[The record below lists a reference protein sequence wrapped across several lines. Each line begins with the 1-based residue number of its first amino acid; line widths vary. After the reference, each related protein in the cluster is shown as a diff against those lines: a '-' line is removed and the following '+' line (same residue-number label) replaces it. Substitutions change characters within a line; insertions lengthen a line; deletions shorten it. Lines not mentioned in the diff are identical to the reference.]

1 MTFQGIYCDKSLR
14 DVFQRIRLLSKAMSS
29 STRPVTRLLH
39 AGALSFWLVGADLRC
54 VSLNGKEI
62 FQRIYFAVRDA
73 QWRTVSLMIQRSEVV
88 NSNDGFTVVI
98 ELASNDPL
106 IQYRV
111 RLSLNGTADGHLH
124 LRCTGVAENSFAR
137 MRMGWCIHHP
147 QHLVGTSLKVGH
159 DAGADDH
166 LQLPQLLEPW
176 LVATA
181 MRWLETGP
189 DDARLRLR
197 FSGEHFE
204 MEDQRNYGDA
214 SFKTYGTLS
223 ALPRPV
229 EVQAGEELQQSL
241 TIEPCAPSVP
251 ALPLAQH
258 PTPPRIVRLQ
268 VSDEVHP
275 CARIGHLETTED
287 TSSAGPESH
296 RLVHLDFTTAW
307 RAQLAAAEIARA
319 RDGAPTVITVF
330 AEQLTPVNAAALA
343 QHLPP
348 DSEIQVQDDLHGQA
362 LARVRAAVSP
372 ETLVGHGSRHH
383 FNDVNRAPRLS
394 SDFLGFAINPLV
406 HADDT
411 WSLLESTSAMAHL
424 VASAKALNA
433 RLRIGPVMLPATDV
447 RMQHDIGATWLIGIL
462 AHVLPGLDADD
473 ALTLAPQSQLLAKP
487 ATAVMSALR
496 GTRGL
501 RPLHGTS
508 ERVAAVTFD
517 TPRGC
522 RVLLANTDHQP
533 VSVLISGLRHGAE
546 ALHLAGWAWAI
557 LDG

>member
-1 MTFQGIYCDKSLR
+1 MPP
-14 DVFQRIRLLSKAMSS
+14 A
-29 STRPVTRLLH
+29 TRLATRHLH
-39 AGALSFWLVGADLRC
+39 AGALSCWLVGADLRC

-62 FQRIYFAVRDA
+62 VQRIYFAVRDA
-73 QWRTVSLMIQRSEVV
+73 QWRTVSLVIQRSEVV
-88 NSNDGFTVVI
+88 HSTDGFTVVI

-111 RLSLNGTADGHLH
+111 RLSLNGTAEGHLH
-124 LRCTGVAENSFAR
+124 LGCAGIAENSFVR

-147 QHLVGTSLKVGH
+147 QHLAGTSLTVGH

-166 LQLPQLLEPW
+166 LHLPQPLEPW
-176 LVATA
+176 LVATD

-189 DDARLRLR
+189 DDARVRLR
-197 FSGEHFE
+197 FSGEKFE

-229 EVQAGEELQQSL
+229 AVQAGEELHQSL
-241 TIEPCAPSVP
+241 TIEPCVPSVP
-251 ALPLAQH
+251 ALPLMQHASAQ
-258 PTPPRIVRLQ
+258 RVVRLQ
-268 VSDEVHP
+268 VSDDVHP
-275 CARIGHLETTED
+275 CARIGHLETAED

-307 RAQLAAAEIARA
+307 RARLAAAESARA

-330 AEQLTPVNAAALA
+330 AEQLTPVNTAALA

-348 DSEIQVQDDLHGQA
+348 DSEILVQDDPQGQA
-362 LARVRAAVSP
+362 LGRLRAAVSP
-372 ETLVGHGSRHH
+372 ETLIGHGSRHH

-394 SDFLGFAINPLV
+394 SDFLGFAIDPLV

-411 WSLLESTSAMAHL
+411 WSLLENTSAMAHL
-424 VASAKALNA
+424 VASAKALSA
-433 RLRIGPVMLPATDV
+433 HLRIGPVMLPATDE
-447 RMQHDIGATWLIGIL
+447 RMQNEIGATWLIGIL
-462 AHVLPGLDADD
+462 AHLLPGLDADD

-487 ATAVMSALR
+487 VTAVLSALR

-501 RPLHGTS
+501 RPLHGAS
-508 ERVAAVTFD
+508 ERVAAVAFD

-522 RVLLANTDHQP
+522 RVLLANTNHQP

-546 ALHLAGWAWAI
+546 ALHLAGWAWTI

>member
-1 MTFQGIYCDKSLR
+1 MPPATLP
-14 DVFQRIRLLSKAMSS
+14 A
-29 STRPVTRLLH
+29 TRLLH
-39 AGALSFWLVGADLRC
+39 AGALSCWLVGADLRC

-62 FQRIYFAVRDA
+62 VQRIYFALRDA
-73 QWRTVSLMIQRSEVV
+73 LWRTVALVIQRSEVV
-88 NSNDGFTVVI
+88 HSNDGFTVVV

-106 IQYRV
+106 VQYRV
-111 RLSLNGTADGHLH
+111 RLSLEGTAQGQLH
-124 LRCTGVAENSFAR
+124 LQCTGVAENSFAR

-147 QHLVGTSLKVGH
+147 QNLAGTSLTVGH

-166 LQLPQLLEPW
+166 LHLPETLEPW
-176 LVATA
+176 LVATDI
-181 MRWLETGP
+181 RWLETGP
-189 DDARLRLR
+189 DDARVRLS

-229 EVQAGEELQQSL
+229 VVKVGEKLHQSL
-241 TIEPCAPSVP
+241 TLEPCAPSLK
-251 ALPLAQH
+251 ALPSVQH
-258 PTPPRIVRLQ
+258 PPPQRVVRLQ
-268 VSDEVHP
+268 VSDNVHP
-275 CARIGHLETTED
+275 CARIGHLETD
-287 TSSAGPESH
+287 HATSSAGPDSH
-296 RLVHLDFTTAW
+296 RLMHLDFTTAW
-307 RAQLAAAEIARA
+307 RAQLAAAESARA

-330 AEQLTPVNAAALA
+330 AEHLTPVNTAALA

-348 DSEIQVQDDLHGQA
+348 DSEILVQDDLHGQA
-362 LARVRAAVSP
+362 LGRLRAAVSP
-372 ETLVGHGSRHH
+372 ETLIGHGSRHH
-383 FNDVNRAPRLS
+383 FNDVIRAPRLS

-406 HADDT
+406 HAEDT
-411 WSLLESTSAMAHL
+411 WSMLENTPAMAQL
-424 VASAKALNA
+424 VASAKALSVH
-433 RLRIGPVMLPATDV
+433 LRIGPVMLPATDV
-447 RMQHDIGATWLIGIL
+447 RMQNDIGATWLIGIL
-462 AHVLPGLDADD
+462 AHLLPGLDAND

-487 ATAVMSALR
+487 ATAVLSALR

-501 RPLHGTS
+501 RPLHSAS
-508 ERVAAVTFD
+508 ERVAALAFD